1 MLTDNYS
8 FRRYNY
14 SIFNISIHNKFFIFI
29 NFFFFKKINSFTYN
43 FFCNIISFIFINI
56 SNRNLNKTHSFKF
69 LPYKF
74 YYFNF
79 SDKGVISSLYS
90 FNFFK
95 NYVMYSFFFLK
106 RRNVFFYFN
115 FCLINLNSYF
125 LSFKNISLYSSS
137 TNIVEGLS
145 FFLKKKNEKQLNVL
159 LPITKKKQ
167 SLLSLVS
174 FDAKAASNTVDY
186 FSKFSFIKSFSS
198 LYFIWNFIF
207 FLPSLNFLLLNNTV
221 GLGSNFLTFSKKL
234 NSFLKKNIIFYS
246 SFNVIP
252 VNSLTNSINY
262 KIEYL
267 RLKTKLLYLIEDS
280 IYNDILIR
288 TVESIVRQKVQVL
301 INRDIINQL
310 TSKEWIH
317 IELFKKRILLL
328 SFNIHPFLNTRV
340 LQNKILLFKNMQN
353 NFWNEIILMVFIF
366 YKSRDTMILLS
377 FLYYRMQR
385 VSMFTHKNFLKK
397 IFLVLRLIFPTANR
411 LFKVQGLKLRISGKI
426 SVTGNS
432 RTRTMLFKQGLTS
445 YSNMNIKSDYS
456 FNIIRTET
464 GCLGLSVWI
473 FY

>member
-198 LYFIWNFIF
+198 LYFI
-207 FLPSLNFLLLNNTV
+207 
-221 GLGSNFLTFSKKL
+221 
-234 NSFLKKNIIFYS
+234 
-246 SFNVIP
+246 
-252 VNSLTNSINY
+252 
-262 KIEYL
+262 
-267 RLKTKLLYLIEDS
+267 
-280 IYNDILIR
+280 
-288 TVESIVRQKVQVL
+288 
-301 INRDIINQL
+301 
-310 TSKEWIH
+310 
-317 IELFKKRILLL
+317 
-328 SFNIHPFLNTRV
+328 
-340 LQNKILLFKNMQN
+340 
-353 NFWNEIILMVFIF
+353 
-366 YKSRDTMILLS
+366 
-377 FLYYRMQR
+377 
-385 VSMFTHKNFLKK
+385 
-397 IFLVLRLIFPTANR
+397 
-411 LFKVQGLKLRISGKI
+411 
-426 SVTGNS
+426 
-432 RTRTMLFKQGLTS
+432 
-445 YSNMNIKSDYS
+445 
-456 FNIIRTET
+456 
-464 GCLGLSVWI
+464 
-473 FY
+473 